1 MLDLTLQSL
10 GNMLRVNK
18 HRLDDELEMQ
28 GEIAFHVLAKVADL
42 ESRVRNAKDTLE
54 SVEAR
59 LRLDYRE
66 SGEKMTVDELTA
78 RVQNHR
84 ERVAAFQEL
93 DRKEHDLAQWKA
105 AAEAWRQRSH
115 ALSRLAELHGT
126 EYFSRVATSV
136 TAAGSREVED
146 TVRRA
151 AMREA
156 SRAASESAP
165 ARSRVRV
172 GLMG

>member
-1 MLDLTLQSL
+1 MLELTLQSL

-42 ESRVRNAKDTLE
+42 ESRVRNAKDNME

-66 SGEKMTVDELTA
+66 SGEKMTVDELNA

-84 ERVAAFQEL
+84 ERKAAFQDL

-126 EYFSRVATSV
+126 EYFTRVATSV
-136 TAAGSREVED
+136 TGSDRD
-146 TVRRA
+146 ASDRILRA

-156 SRAASESAP
+156 SRVANNEAAP
-165 ARSRVRV
+165 TRSRVRV
-172 GLMG
+172 GLA